1 MNERPASAS
10 RGPELGRWLMVA
22 VLLLLGIGLY
32 FWFAPSSQP
41 AAPPAVETE

>member
-1 MNERPASAS
+1 MNERLRPIST
-10 RGPELGRWLMVA
+10 RPRWLIVA
-22 VLLLLGIGLY
+22 VLVLLGIALY